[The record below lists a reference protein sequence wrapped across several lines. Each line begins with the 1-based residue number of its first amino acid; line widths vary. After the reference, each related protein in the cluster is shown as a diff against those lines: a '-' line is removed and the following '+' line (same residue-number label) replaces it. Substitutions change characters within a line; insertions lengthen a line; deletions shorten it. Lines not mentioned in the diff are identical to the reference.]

1 MTPQGQQPGAPAP
14 QQGWFS
20 RNWKWLVGVGCLGV
34 AGCCG
39 LFTLAGYVMNEA
51 GVEAPGEVKK
61 EAEREAQKAANPP
74 GGQGPIVKLGALD
87 GARVDCGQPGPGG
100 VDCEVKRTSGDG
112 KLKACWDLDI
122 TCDNGGVMSAHGC
135 GTLGAGEPRGT
146 VNMPVSAFS
155 NQDACD
161 VPTSGAVKNLVVQS
175 VE

>member
-14 QQGWFS
+14 QPGWFS

-39 LFTLAGYVMNEA
+39 VFTVAGYVMKEA
-51 GVEAPGEVKK
+51 GVEALEEVQK
-61 EAEREAQKAANPP
+61 EAEKAANQP

-87 GARVDCGQPGPGG
+87 GARVDCGQPGPEG
-100 VDCEVKRTSGDG
+100 VACDVKRTSGNG
-112 KLKACWDLDI
+112 KLEACWDLDI
-122 TCDNGGVMSAHGC
+122 TCANGGVMSGHGC
-135 GTLGAGEPRGT
+135 GTLGAGEAAGT
-146 VNMPVSAFS
+146 VTMPVAAFS

-161 VPTSGAVKNLVVQS
+161 VPSAGAVKNLVVES